1 MRHDRSSSPSVRAS
15 KLTATTIVNRFDAD
29 TRTHTDTGER
39 LRVSSPDTTREK
51 KMALAVG
58 TAVLAQATSTT
69 RAPRTGVVEEVL
81 RGDPSPR
88 YRIRW
93 DDGHESTITPS
104 NGTLQRQPR
113 RPRAKQR

>member
-1 MRHDRSSSPSVRAS
+1 MP
-15 KLTATTIVNRFDAD
+15 ATTIVNRFDAD
-29 TRTHTDTGER
+29 VHTGVDTAAR

-104 NGTLQRQPR
+104 NGTLQRQPS
-113 RPRAKQR
+113 RPRSKQR

>member
-1 MRHDRSSSPSVRAS
+1 M
-15 KLTATTIVNRFDAD
+15 TATTIVNRFDD
-29 TRTHTDTGER
+29 GVRTHTLAAER
-39 LRVSSPDTTREK
+39 LRVSSPHTTREK
-51 KMALAVG
+51 KMAFAVG
-58 TAVLAQATSTT
+58 TAVLAQANSTT

-104 NGTLQRQPR
+104 NGTLQRKPR
-113 RPRAKQR
+113 RARAKQQR